1 MLQQCILIHVA
12 FASGTGDFVQLFE
25 PTASVFQKEGKGYI
39 VASFGTESGEVP
51 YTDYM
56 TKQSYLTKNKKTI
69 EKFVR
74 ALSEANKWVQE
85 HTPQEIAAA
94 IHPYFEDTDLNTL
107 ATAVN
112 RYRNQGSFSN
122 NLILNKKGWDNLQ
135 GIMKEAGELPQ
146 PVDYNKLVNTSIAKQ
161 ANK

>member
-1 MLQQCILIHVA
+1 LFPYA

-25 PTASVFQKEGKGYI
+25 PTASVFEKEGKGYI

-56 TKQSYLTKNKKTI
+56 AKQSYISKNKKTI

-74 ALSEANKWVQE
+74 ALSEADKWVQQ

-94 IHPYFEDTDLNTL
+94 IHPYFEDTDLNTI
-107 ATAVN
+107 ATVVN
-112 RYRNQGSFSN
+112 RYRSQGSFSN
-122 NLILNKKGWDNLQ
+122 NLVLNKEGWNNLQ
-135 GIMKEAGELPQ
+135 GIMKEAGELPN